1 MRKIRLDQIGD
12 YSEEQI
18 NALLS
23 VTVLTGDRIVKEGS
37 PVDTGRLA
45 VSWQIGENAESGKPA
60 PGGKGSS
67 IRSYGTSGLG
77 TVVRPPKPL
86 NYQLG
91 KENFRKKYHI
101 HNNVPYA
108 EPVMFG
114 TSLPKSWGGRY
125 RSKQG
130 LKAKHLDLLA
140 KELAGEIQDLYK
152 QIRGK

>member
-1 MRKIRLDQIGD
+1 MRKIKLEEIGD

-18 NALLS
+18 NTLLS
-23 VTVLTGDRIVKEGS
+23 VVVLTADRIIKEGS

-45 VSWQIGENAESGKPA
+45 VSWQIGENAEMGAPASKGKY
-60 PGGKGSS
+60 GSE
-67 IRSYGTSGLG
+67 GLG
-77 TVVRPPKPL
+77 TIVKPAKPL

-108 EPVMFG
+108 EPVMLG
-114 TSLPKSWGGRY
+114 TSLPPSWGGSY

-130 LKAKHLDLLA
+130 LSGKHLDLLA
-140 KELAGEIQDLYK
+140 KEISGEVDDLYA

>member
-18 NALLS
+18 NTLLS
-23 VTVLTGDRIVKEGS
+23 VAVLTGDRIVKEGS
-37 PVDTGRLA
+37 PVDSGRLA
-45 VSWQIGENAESGKPA
+45 VSWQIGENAESGAPA
-60 PGGKGSS
+60 PEGKYGSSGKG
-67 IRSYGTSGLG
+67 
-77 TVVRPPKPL
+77 TVIRPPKPL

-91 KENFRKKYHI
+91 KENFKKKYHI

-114 TSLPKSWGGRY
+114 TSLPPSWGGVF
-125 RSKQG
+125 RSSPSNNIKP
-130 LKAKHLDLLA
+130 KHLDLLA
-140 KELAGEIQDLYK
+140 KELANEIQDLYK

>member
-1 MRKIRLDQIGD
+1 MRTIKLEEIGD
-12 YSEEQI
+12 YSEEQV

-23 VTVLTGDRIVKEGS
+23 VVILTADRIVKEGS

-45 VSWQIGENAESGKPA
+45 VSWQIGENAESGAPA
-60 PGGKGSS
+60 AEGQ
-67 IRSYGTSGLG
+67 YGAKGLG
-77 TVVRPPKPL
+77 TVVKPPKTL

-91 KENFRKKYHI
+91 KENFRKKYNL

-114 TSLPKSWGGRY
+114 TSLPPSWGGSY

-140 KELAGEIQDLYK
+140 KEIAAEVDDLYR

>member
-1 MRKIRLDQIGD
+1 MRKIRIDQIGD

-18 NALLS
+18 NTLLS

-45 VSWQIGENAESGKPA
+45 VSWQIGENAESGAPA
-60 PGGKGSS
+60 KEGKYGSAGKGS
-67 IRSYGTSGLG
+67 
-77 TVVRPPKPL
+77 VVRPPKTL

-114 TSLPKSWGGRY
+114 TSLPPSWGGVF
-125 RSKQG
+125 RSSPLNNIKP
-130 LKAKHLDLLA
+130 KHLDLLA
-140 KELAGEIQDLYK
+140 KELANEIQDLYK

>member
-18 NALLS
+18 NTLLS

-37 PVDTGRLA
+37 HVDTGRLA
-45 VSWQIGENAESGKPA
+45 VSWQIGENAESGA
-60 PGGKGSS
+60 PVPEGKYGASGKG
-67 IRSYGTSGLG
+67 
-77 TVVRPPKPL
+77 TVIRPPKPL

-91 KENFRKKYHI
+91 KENFKKKYNI

-114 TSLPKSWGGRY
+114 TSLPPSWGGTY

-140 KELAGEIQDLYK
+140 KELANEIQDLYK
-152 QIRGK
+152 QIIGK

>member
-18 NALLS
+18 NTLLS
-23 VTVLTGDRIVKEGS
+23 VVVLTADRIVKEGS

-45 VSWQIGENAESGKPA
+45 VSWQIGENAESGAPA
-60 PGGKGSS
+60 PEGK
-67 IRSYGTSGLG
+67 YGASGLG
-77 TVVRPPKPL
+77 SVVKPPKPL

-91 KENFRKKYHI
+91 KEDFRKKYHI
-101 HNNVPYA
+101 HNNVSYA
-108 EPVMFG
+108 EPVMLG
-114 TSLPKSWGGRY
+114 TSLPPSWGGVY

-130 LKAKHLDLLA
+130 LSAKHLDLLA
-140 KELAGEIQDLYK
+140 KEVSNEVQDLYK

>member
-1 MRKIRLDQIGD
+1 MRTIKLEEIGD
-12 YSEEQI
+12 YSEEQV
-18 NALLS
+18 NTLLS
-23 VTVLTGDRIVKEGS
+23 DVVLIADRIVKEGT
-37 PVDTGRLA
+37 PVDSGRLA
-45 VSWQIGENAESGKPA
+45 VSWQIGENAESGAPA
-60 PGGKGSS
+60 AEGK
-67 IRSYGTSGLG
+67 YGAEGLG
-77 TVVRPPKPL
+77 TVVKPPKTL

-114 TSLPKSWGGRY
+114 TSLPPSWGGTY

-140 KELAGEIQDLYK
+140 KEIAAEVDDLYR

>member
-1 MRKIRLDQIGD
+1 MRKIRLDEIGD

-18 NALLS
+18 NTLLS
-23 VTVLTGDRIVKEGS
+23 VVVLTADRIVKEGS

-45 VSWQIGENAESGKPA
+45 VSWQIGENAESGAPA
-60 PGGKGSS
+60 KEGK
-67 IRSYGTSGLG
+67 YGASGLG
-77 TVVRPPKPL
+77 SVVKPPKPL

-91 KENFRKKYHI
+91 KEDFRKKYHI

-108 EPVMFG
+108 EPVMLG
-114 TSLPKSWGGRY
+114 TSLPPSWGETY

-130 LKAKHLDLLA
+130 LSTMHLDLLA
-140 KELAGEIQDLYK
+140 KEVTNEVQDLYK

>member
-1 MRKIRLDQIGD
+1 MKTIKLREIGD
-12 YSEEQI
+12 YSEEQL

-23 VTVLTGDRIVKEGS
+23 VVILTADRIVKEGS

-45 VSWQIGENAESGKPA
+45 VSWQIGENAESGAPA
-60 PGGKGSS
+60 PEGQ
-67 IRSYGTSGLG
+67 YGAKGLG
-77 TVVRPPKPL
+77 TVVRPPKTL

-91 KENFRKKYHI
+91 KENFRKKYNL

-114 TSLPKSWGGRY
+114 TSLPPSWGGTY
-125 RSKQG
+125 RSNQG

-140 KELAGEIQDLYK
+140 KEIAAEVDDLYR

>member
-1 MRKIRLDQIGD
+1 MRKIRIDQIGD

-18 NALLS
+18 NTLLS

-45 VSWQIGENAESGKPA
+45 VSWQIGENAESGAPA
-60 PGGKGSS
+60 KEGKYGSAGKGS
-67 IRSYGTSGLG
+67 
-77 TVVRPPKPL
+77 VVRPPKTL

-114 TSLPKSWGGRY
+114 TSLPPSWGGVF
-125 RSKQG
+125 RSSPLNNIKP
-130 LKAKHLDLLA
+130 KHLDLLA
-140 KELAGEIQDLYK
+140 KELANEIQDLYK
-152 QIRGK
+152 QISCK

>member
-1 MRKIRLDQIGD
+1 MKTIKLGEIGD
-12 YSEEQI
+12 YSEEQV

-23 VTVLTGDRIVKEGS
+23 VVILTADRIVKEGS

-45 VSWQIGENAESGKPA
+45 VSWQIGENAESGAPA
-60 PGGKGSS
+60 AEGK
-67 IRSYGTSGLG
+67 YGAKGLG
-77 TVVRPPKPL
+77 TVVRPPKTL

-91 KENFRKKYHI
+91 KENFRKKYNL

-114 TSLPKSWGGRY
+114 TSLPPSWGGTY

-140 KELAGEIQDLYK
+140 KEIAAEVDDLYR

>member
-1 MRKIRLDQIGD
+1 MKTIKLGEIGD
-12 YSEEQI
+12 YSEEQV

-23 VTVLTGDRIVKEGS
+23 VVVLPADRIVKEGS

-45 VSWQIGENAESGKPA
+45 VSWQIGENAESGASAKE
-60 PGGKGSS
+60 GK
-67 IRSYGTSGLG
+67 YGAEGLG
-77 TVVRPPKPL
+77 TVVRPPKTL

-91 KENFRKKYHI
+91 KENFRKKYNL

-114 TSLPKSWGGRY
+114 TSLPPSWGGTY

-130 LKAKHLDLLA
+130 LKARHLDLLA
-140 KELAGEIQDLYK
+140 KEIAAEVDDLYR

>member
-1 MRKIRLDQIGD
+1 MRKIRIDQIGE

-18 NALLS
+18 NTLLS

-45 VSWQIGENAESGKPA
+45 VSWQIGENAESGAPA
-60 PGGKGSS
+60 PEGKYGS
-67 IRSYGTSGLG
+67 GGLG
-77 TVVRPPKPL
+77 SVVRPPKPL

-91 KENFRKKYHI
+91 KDNFRKKYHI

-108 EPVMFG
+108 EPVMLG
-114 TSLPKSWGGRY
+114 TSLPPSWGGVF
-125 RSKQG
+125 RSSPSNNIKP
-130 LKAKHLDLLA
+130 KHLDLLA
-140 KELAGEIQDLYK
+140 KELANEIQDLYK

>member
-1 MRKIRLDQIGD
+1 MRTIKLEEIGD
-12 YSEEQI
+12 YSEEQV

-23 VTVLTGDRIVKEGS
+23 VVVLTADRIVKEGS

-45 VSWQIGENAESGKPA
+45 VSWQIGENAESGAPA
-60 PGGKGSS
+60 KEGK
-67 IRSYGTSGLG
+67 YGAEGLG
-77 TVVRPPKPL
+77 TVVRPPKTL

-91 KENFRKKYHI
+91 KENFRKKYNL

-108 EPVMFG
+108 EHVMFG
-114 TSLPKSWGGRY
+114 TSLPLSWGGTY

-140 KELAGEIQDLYK
+140 KEIAAEVDDLYR

>member
-1 MRKIRLDQIGD
+1 MRTIKLEEIGD
-12 YSEEQI
+12 YSEEQV
-18 NALLS
+18 NTLLS
-23 VTVLTGDRIVKEGS
+23 DVVLIADRIVKEGT
-37 PVDTGRLA
+37 PVDSGRLA
-45 VSWQIGENAESGKPA
+45 VSWQIGENAESGAPA
-60 PGGKGSS
+60 AEGK
-67 IRSYGTSGLG
+67 YGAEGLG
-77 TVVRPPKPL
+77 TVVKPPKTL

-91 KENFRKKYHI
+91 KENFRKKYNL

-114 TSLPKSWGGRY
+114 TSLPPSWGGTY

-140 KELAGEIQDLYK
+140 KELANEIQDLYK

>member
-1 MRKIRLDQIGD
+1 MKTIKLGEIGD
-12 YSEEQI
+12 YSEEQV

-23 VTVLTGDRIVKEGS
+23 VVILTADRIVKEGT

-45 VSWQIGENAESGKPA
+45 VSWQIGENAESGAPA
-60 PGGKGSS
+60 AEGQ
-67 IRSYGTSGLG
+67 YGAKGLG
-77 TVVRPPKPL
+77 TVVRPPKTL

-91 KENFRKKYHI
+91 KENFRKKYNL

-114 TSLPKSWGGRY
+114 TSLPPSWGGSY

-130 LKAKHLDLLA
+130 LKARHLDLLA
-140 KELAGEIQDLYK
+140 KEIAAEVDDLYR

>member
-1 MRKIRLDQIGD
+1 MRRIRVDQIGD

-18 NALLS
+18 NTLLS
-23 VTVLTGDRIVKEGS
+23 VAVLTGDRIVKEGT

-45 VSWQIGENAESGKPA
+45 VSWQIGENAESGAPA
-60 PGGKGSS
+60 AEGQ
-67 IRSYGTSGLG
+67 YGAKGLG
-77 TVVRPPKPL
+77 TVVRPPKTL

-91 KENFRKKYHI
+91 KENFRKKYNL

-114 TSLPKSWGGRY
+114 TSLPPSWGGTY
-125 RSKQG
+125 RSLKG
-130 LKAKHLDLLA
+130 LKPKHLDLLA
-140 KELAGEIQDLYK
+140 KELANEIQDLYK

>member
-1 MRKIRLDQIGD
+1 MKTIKLGEIGD
-12 YSEEQI
+12 YSEEQV

-23 VTVLTGDRIVKEGS
+23 VVILTADRIVKEGT

-45 VSWQIGENAESGKPA
+45 VSWQIGEDAESGAPA
-60 PGGKGSS
+60 AEGQ
-67 IRSYGTSGLG
+67 YGAKGLG
-77 TVVRPPKPL
+77 TVVRPPKTL

-91 KENFRKKYHI
+91 KENFRKKYNL

-114 TSLPKSWGGRY
+114 TILPPSWGGTY

-140 KELAGEIQDLYK
+140 KEIAAEVDDLYR

>member
-1 MRKIRLDQIGD
+1 MKTIKLGEIVD
-12 YSEEQI
+12 YSEEQV

-23 VTVLTGDRIVKEGS
+23 VVILTADRIDKEGT

-45 VSWQIGENAESGKPA
+45 VSWQIGEDAESGAPA
-60 PGGKGSS
+60 AEGQ
-67 IRSYGTSGLG
+67 YGAKGLG
-77 TVVRPPKPL
+77 TVVRPPKTL

-91 KENFRKKYHI
+91 KENFRKKYNL

-114 TSLPKSWGGRY
+114 TSLPLSWGGTY

-140 KELAGEIQDLYK
+140 KEIAAEVDDLYR

>member
-1 MRKIRLDQIGD
+1 MRTIKLEEIGD
-12 YSEEQI
+12 YSEEQV

-23 VTVLTGDRIVKEGS
+23 VVVLTADRIVKEGT

-45 VSWQIGENAESGKPA
+45 VSWQIGEDAESGAPA
-60 PGGKGSS
+60 AEGQ
-67 IRSYGTSGLG
+67 YGAKGLG
-77 TVVRPPKPL
+77 TVVRPPKTL

-114 TSLPKSWGGRY
+114 TSLPKSWGGTY

-140 KELAGEIQDLYK
+140 KEIAAEVDDLYR

>member
-1 MRKIRLDQIGD
+1 MRRIRVDQIGE

-18 NALLS
+18 NTLLS
-23 VTVLTGDRIVKEGS
+23 VAVLTGDRIVKEGS

-45 VSWQIGENAESGKPA
+45 VSWQIGENAESGAPA
-60 PGGKGSS
+60 KEGKYGGK
-67 IRSYGTSGLG
+67 GLG
-77 TVVRPPKPL
+77 TVVRAPKTL

-114 TSLPKSWGGRY
+114 TSLPPSWGGTY
-125 RSKQG
+125 RSNQG
-130 LKAKHLDLLA
+130 LKPQHLDLLA
-140 KELAGEIQDLYK
+140 KEISAEVDDLYR

>member
-1 MRKIRLDQIGD
+1 MKTIKLGEIGD
-12 YSEEQI
+12 YSEEQV

-23 VTVLTGDRIVKEGS
+23 VVILTADRIVKEGS

-45 VSWQIGENAESGKPA
+45 VSWQIGENAESGAPA
-60 PGGKGSS
+60 KEGK
-67 IRSYGTSGLG
+67 YGAKGLG
-77 TVVRPPKPL
+77 TVVRPPTTL

-91 KENFRKKYHI
+91 KENFRKKYNL

-114 TSLPKSWGGRY
+114 TSLPPSWGGTY

-140 KELAGEIQDLYK
+140 KEIAAEVDDLYR

>member
-1 MRKIRLDQIGD
+1 MRTIKLEEIGD
-12 YSEEQI
+12 FAEEQV

-23 VTVLTGDRIVKEGS
+23 VVVVTADRIVKEGS

-45 VSWQIGENAESGKPA
+45 VSWQIGENAESGAPA
-60 PGGKGSS
+60 KEGK
-67 IRSYGTSGLG
+67 YGAEGLG
-77 TVVRPPKPL
+77 TVVRPPKTL

-91 KENFRKKYHI
+91 KENFRKKYNL

-114 TSLPKSWGGRY
+114 TSLPPSWGGSY

-130 LKAKHLDLLA
+130 LKARHLDLLA
-140 KELAGEIQDLYK
+140 KEIAAEVDDLYR